1 VARHQLASSVA
12 ATPVFH
18 LLDINI
24 SIYLNQKRLLQVAER
39 IAELNLVTGLL
50 ANLTGLS
57 RAQQTAWM
65 ADDLSAH
72 EAMLV
77 ADACKHF

>member
-24 SIYLNQKRLLQVAER
+24 SIYLNQKQLLQVAER
-39 IAELNLVTGLL
+39 IAGLKLMTVLL
-50 ANLTGLS
+50 ADFTGPS
-57 RAQQTAWM
+57 RSQQTAWM
-65 ADDLSAH
+65 ADDFSAQ
-72 EAMLV
+72 
-77 ADACKHF
+77 